1 MSTRWWLPLFVVVTM
16 LATVRSASAGPMIG
30 AMQSVLVLAAEG
42 EADAGEGEKQSFF
55 TQYFPFGL
63 NSQLTQSVDDI
74 VVPTYLINL
83 IPAGGF
89 WGPLLFLDDRPE
101 MTGDIALAYF
111 VPASIA
117 IAWGLGWGFT
127 GAVLGAF
134 TGGIC
139 GLISCIGCLS
149 IIPYCWIAPTASL
162 NAWDW
167 AYKHPGQ
174 KMHRK
179 EGGKKGGG
187 KKEGGSGEQKSGG
200 GEAYGY

>member
-1 MSTRWWLPLFVVVTM
+1 MSTRWWLPLFVLVT
-16 LATVRSASAGPMIG
+16 LFGSGRNANANAMIG
-30 AMQSVLVLAAEG
+30 TMQSALVLAAEG
-42 EADAGEGEKQSFF
+42 EDEGEKQSFF
-55 TQYFPFGL
+55 TQYFPFAP
-63 NSQLTQSVDDI
+63 NSELTEAVDDI
-74 VVPTYLINL
+74 VVPTFLINL

-111 VPASIA
+111 VPAATSIA
-117 IAWGLGWGFT
+117 ISIGFWGIGTVMGF
-127 GAVLGAF
+127 VF
-134 TGGIC
+134 PPC
-139 GLISCIGCLS
+139 GLIGCLGCVS

-174 KMHRK
+174 KKHRK
-179 EGGKKGGG
+179 EGGKKKSGGG
-187 KKEGGSGEQKSGG
+187 STEQKSGG